1 MLCVKVEAFFGMI
14 SWAFFLATGPQYS
27 LRAKV
32 PSAMSKAQQRYGLM
46 ILVRAMPLAR
56 MAMISLVLERLPRQ

>member
-14 SWAFFLATGPQYS
+14 SWAFLLAIGPQYS
-27 LRAKV
+27 ESPKV
-32 PSAMSKAQQRYGLM
+32 ASVIRRAQQRYGLM

-56 MAMISLVLERLPRQ
+56 MAMISLVLERFPRQ